1 MTLRLKQ
8 NCLAICGCEVKVI
21 ATHTVNGQ
29 TNPKWNLR
37 TYQGMGI
44 GTPNAYWRIW
54 ERSGNLEYKRG
65 KIDDNGKLI
74 GLPDEF
80 ESGYDYDGYMELQQ
94 GCSYGCG
101 WQLYDEGI
109 VWPD

>member
-29 TNPKWNLR
+29 T
-37 TYQGMGI
+37 
-44 GTPNAYWRIW
+44 
-54 ERSGNLEYKRG
+54 
-65 KIDDNGKLI
+65 
-74 GLPDEF
+74 DEF

-94 GCSYGCG
+94 GCSYDCG